1 MTLPAIA
8 PALLLIAAPEPAP
21 APVVPLAALAAPSVV
36 LADGS
41 TVALQTVPPPLPTV
55 EGSDAEAAQEAPIE
69 PPPVTVSAEKP
80 RRAAGDPLEPFNRA
94 MFGAHEAFDHAVLR
108 PAAMGYKHVVP
119 KPVRSGIRNFLS
131 NLTEP
136 IVFLNDLLQLK
147 PGRAIKT
154 FGRFVFNSTL
164 GLGGVLDIAKLPG
177 LKLPHH
183 DNSFGDT
190 LAFYGVGP
198 GPYLFLPFVG
208 PTDLRDFLAGQ
219 PENLVLPLAVGHPFD
234 QAKYQIPKAVVGGL
248 DQRAEADQD
257 LQALF
262 STAVDPY
269 ATLRSVYLQNRIGE
283 VQALKHGRTKVTTS
297 PLDISLSDPLSN
309 PLADPAGAPPKPQST
324 APELQ
329 DPLADPDAKPTPP
342 TAPDLSDP
350 LADPAKTSP

>member
-8 PALLLIAAPEPAP
+8 PVLLLIAAPDPP
-21 APVVPLAALAAPSVV
+21 VPVVPLAELSTPPVAM

-41 TVALQTVPPPLPTV
+41 AVALTITPPPLPVADGTDI
-55 EGSDAEAAQEAPIE
+55 GAAQQAPSDDE
-69 PPPVTVSAEKP
+69 QVVVSAHP
-80 RRAAGDPLEPFNRA
+80 RGDPLEHFNRA
-94 MFGAHEAFDHAVLR
+94 MFAAHEAFDHAVLR
-108 PAAMGYKHVVP
+108 PAAMAYKDVVP

-147 PGRAIKT
+147 PGRALKT
-154 FGRFVFNSTL
+154 LARFVFNSTL

-177 LKLPHH
+177 LNLPHH

-190 LAFYGVGP
+190 LAYYGVGP

-234 QAKYQIPKAVVGGL
+234 QAKYQIPKAIVGGL
-248 DQRAEADQD
+248 DQRAQADQD

-269 ATLRSVYLQNRIGE
+269 ATLRSVYLQNRAGE
-283 VQALKHGRTKVTTS
+283 IDALKHGKTRITTS
-297 PLDISLSDPLSN
+297 PLDTSLSDPLSD
-309 PLADPAGAPPKPQST
+309 PLADPAAAPPKSQST
-324 APELQ
+324 APE
-329 DPLADPDAKPTPP
+329 
-342 TAPDLSDP
+342 LSDP

>member
-8 PALLLIAAPEPAP
+8 STLLLMATPGPAMP
-21 APVVPLAALAAPSVV
+21 PPVPIVTLAASTAV
-36 LADGS
+36 LDDGS
-41 TVALQTVPPPLPTV
+41 SIDLQTTPPPLPTDDDME
-55 EGSDAEAAQEAPIE
+55 EGAPPAPADA
-69 PPPVTVSAEKP
+69 PVMTATVATPAHAK
-80 RRAAGDPLEPFNRA
+80 GDPLEHFNRK
-94 MFGAHEAFDHAVLR
+94 MFNAHQKFDHAVLR
-108 PAAMGYKHVVP
+108 PAAMGYKHAVP

-136 IVFLNDLLQLK
+136 IVFINDLLQLK
-147 PGRAIKT
+147 PGRAVKT

-183 DNSFGDT
+183 NNSFGDT
-190 LAFYGVGP
+190 LGYYGVGP

-219 PENLVLPLAVGHPFD
+219 PETFVLPFTVGHPFD
-234 QAKYQIPKAVVGGL
+234 EAEYQIPKAVISGL

-257 LQALF
+257 LKALF

-269 ATLRSVYLQNRIGE
+269 ATLRSVYLQDRAGE
-283 VQALKHGRTKVTTS
+283 IRALKGKSAIKAAS
-297 PLDISLSDPLSN
+297 PLDTDLSDPLSN
-309 PLADPAGAPPKPQST
+309 PLADPGAAPPKSESP
-324 APELQ
+324 APEL
-329 DPLADPDAKPTPP
+329 D
-342 TAPDLSDP
+342 DP

>member
-1 MTLPAIA
+1 MTLPAIV
-8 PALLLIAAPEPAP
+8 PALLLIAAPDPAP
-21 APVVPLAALAAPSVV
+21 PVVSLASLVVPSAV

-41 TVALQTVPPPLPTV
+41 TIELQTLPPPLPA
-55 EGSDAEAAQEAPIE
+55 EDSDEATAVA
-69 PPPVTVSAEKP
+69 PPPEGTQSVTVAAERP
-80 RRAAGDPLEPFNRA
+80 RHDVGDPLQPFNRA
-94 MFGAHEAFDHAVLR
+94 MFGAHEAFDKAVLR

-119 KPVRSGIRNFLS
+119 KPARSAIRNVLS

-190 LAFYGVGP
+190 LAYYGVGP

-208 PTDLRDFLAGQ
+208 PTDLRDFLASQ

-234 QAKYQIPKAVVGGL
+234 QAKYQVPKAVIGGL

-283 VQALKHGRTKVTTS
+283 VQALKHGTAKVTIS
-297 PLDISLSDPLSN
+297 PLDTSLSDPLSN
-309 PLADPAGAPPKPQST
+309 PLADPAASPPKSQPSP
-324 APELQ
+324 PELD
-329 DPLADPDAKPTPP
+329 DPLT
-342 TAPDLSDP
+342 
-350 LADPAKTSP
+350 DPATGK